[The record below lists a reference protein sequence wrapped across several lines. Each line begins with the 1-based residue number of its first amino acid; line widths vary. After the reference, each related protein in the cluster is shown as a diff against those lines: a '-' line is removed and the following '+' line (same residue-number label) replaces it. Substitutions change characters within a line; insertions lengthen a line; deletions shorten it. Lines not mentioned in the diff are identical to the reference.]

1 LTLRDER
8 REHARV
14 TEHVG
19 DTRRFWEEG
28 PTPMSS
34 TAVMPMPM
42 RLTGTVA
49 PEARVRVPW
58 LRAQAPVSAGLGL
71 GLGSSFVCI
80 TKTDHQDH
88 ATEINTKAYGARRL
102 PETST

>member
-1 LTLRDER
+1 
-8 REHARV
+8 
-14 TEHVG
+14 
-19 DTRRFWEEG
+19 
-28 PTPMSS
+28 MSS

-49 PEARVRVPW
+49 PDARVRVPW

-71 GLGSSFVCI
+71 GSSFVCV